1 MREKMRIL
9 ICDDDK
15 IMISALRKNLEDG
28 LKKLEVAD
36 YEIVEYNLGEDLLKD
51 KGDKD
56 IVFLDIEM
64 PGQDGIYVGNE
75 LKQSN
80 PKAIVIIITSFSEYL
95 DEAMRFSVFRYLSK
109 PIDKYRLFRNLK
121 DAVERYNRISVN
133 YVIDFD
139 GKSIKINSDDIIM
152 IESVGRK
159 LQMITE
165 KQTYILNGS
174 MQKWS
179 EKLNLPSFY
188 MCHRSYIVNIKH
200 VTSVDKDMVYL
211 DDGKYRAYLSKR
223 KYVEMKNRFMLFVEK
238 NI

>member
-1 MREKMRIL
+1 MRIL
-9 ICDDDK
+9 ICDDDE
-15 IMISALRKNLEDG
+15 ITVAALRKNLKDG
-28 LKKLEVAD
+28 LKKINVTD

-51 KGDKD
+51 EGDKD

-95 DEAMRFSVFRYLSK
+95 DDAMRFSVFRYINK
-109 PIDKYRLFRNLK
+109 PIDKNRLFRNLK
-121 DAVERYNRISVN
+121 DAVEVYTRTRFN
-133 YVIDFD
+133 VIINID
-139 GKSIKINSDDIIM
+139 GELKKINSDDIIM

-159 LQMITE
+159 LHMITE
-165 KQTYILNGS
+165 KQTYILNDS
-174 MQKWS
+174 MQEWS
-179 EKLNLPSFY
+179 ERLNLPSFY

-211 DDGKYRAYLSKR
+211 QDGKYKAYLSKR
-223 KYVEMKNRFMLFVEK
+223 KYIEMKNRFMLFVEK